1 MAAAWSQ
8 RDRWVAA
15 ATAALTVALLILDL
29 QMPLGVAVGALY
41 SLVTLLALRSSRR
54 WFPFVVAGTCTF
66 LTVVGGMFGPT
77 VPGFPIWMAVSN
89 RALSLVLI
97 WVPLLFF
104 LQHQRA
110 QAALRRAYG
119 ELEVLVQERT
129 RDLAKVNRALVEE
142 ISERMEAEQNLRKS
156 TDALQESQR
165 ALHDSREE
173 LRGLAARLLTA
184 QEEDRR
190 RLSRDLHDDINQ
202 RLAMLAVELETLE
215 RQLPSSPGLIGPG
228 LRSLVDRV
236 VGLSEDVR
244 HLAYQFH
251 PSILDDLGLPIALQR
266 LVDDFSAHAGVRGR
280 FSGRA
285 RTESYPS
292 DIAGCLYRVAQESLG
307 NVARHAKASL
317 VEVELTDEDRGLALS
332 VRDNGIGFDPVRT
345 NDGGRGLG
353 LVSMKERL
361 HLVQGTLE
369 VRSAPGQGTA
379 VRAWVPL
386 SGRTT

>member
-15 ATAALTVALLILDL
+15 ATATLALGLLALDL
-29 QMPLGVAVGALY
+29 RMPLGVAVGALY
-41 SLVTLLALRSSRR
+41 SLVTLLALWSSRR
-54 WFPFVVAGTCTF
+54 WFAFVVAGTCTV
-66 LTVVGGMFGPT
+66 LTAVGGVFSPIIH
-77 VPGFPIWMAVSN
+77 GFPVWMAVSN
-89 RALSLVLI
+89 RALSLVVI

-104 LQHQRA
+104 LQYQRA
-110 QAALRRAYG
+110 QEALRRAYG
-119 ELEVLVQERT
+119 ELEMLVQERT
-129 RDLAKVNRALVEE
+129 RELAKVNRALVEE
-142 ISERMEAEQNLRKS
+142 ISERMEAEQRLRES

-165 ALHDSREE
+165 ALEGSRQE
-173 LRGLAARLLTA
+173 LRALAARLLTA
-184 QEEDRR
+184 QDEDRR

-202 RLAMLAVELETLE
+202 RLAMLAVELEALE
-215 RQLPSSPGLIGPG
+215 RKLRSSPDLIGPG
-228 LRSLVDRV
+228 LRSLLDRV
-236 VGLSEDVR
+236 TELSEDVR

-266 LVDDFSAHAGVRGR
+266 LVDDFSAHTGVQGR

-285 RTESYPS
+285 RTESYPL
-292 DIAGCLYRVAQESLG
+292 DIARSLYRVAQESLG

-345 NDGGRGLG
+345 NAGGGGLG